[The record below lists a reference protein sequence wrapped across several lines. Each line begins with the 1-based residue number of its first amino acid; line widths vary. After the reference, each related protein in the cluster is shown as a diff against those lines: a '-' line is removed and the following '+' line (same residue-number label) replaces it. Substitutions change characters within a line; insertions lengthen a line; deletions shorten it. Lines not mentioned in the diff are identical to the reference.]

1 MNMPSP
7 SIPLGRK
14 LISPVVWQRIFE
26 STCYLTEY
34 RRSDFFKE
42 LDALEG
48 LRTQADYNTG
58 SISAAACWAL
68 MAVAHYFKPK
78 TVIEVGTFIGKS
90 TLSLLRG
97 MEFAGVSDPKIYT
110 CDFSNDIK
118 LPFVR
123 NDEVSQ
129 FPRSS
134 STDMFQKLNA
144 AGVVCDL
151 LALDGRLQPGDFEL
165 LGSLLHQNSIILLD
179 DFEGVEKGVLN
190 GSSLMQSLQKTHT
203 LVYPPSHDMLNRL
216 GFFDDCTS
224 ALIVPRALFQLSNQ

>member
-1 MNMPSP
+1 MDMPASP
-7 SIPLGRK
+7 ISLGRK

-26 STCYLTEY
+26 STCFLTEY
-34 RRSDFFKE
+34 RRADLFRE
-42 LDALEG
+42 LDALER
-48 LRTQADYNTG
+48 LRRQADYNTG

-68 MAVAHYFKPK
+68 MAVAHYVKPK

-97 MEFAGVSDPKIYT
+97 MEFAGVSAPKIYT
-110 CDFSNDIK
+110 CDSSNAIE
-118 LPFVR
+118 LPFGR
-123 NDEVSQ
+123 SGEVVQ
-129 FPRSS
+129 FPRAS

-179 DFEGVEKGVLN
+179 DFEGVEKGVVN
-190 GSSLMQSLQKTHT
+190 GSSLMQSLQKTHN
-203 LVYPPSHDMLNRL
+203 LIYPPSQEMLHRL
-216 GFFDDCTS
+216 GFFDECTS
-224 ALIVPRALFQLSNQ
+224 ALIVPRTLFQLSNQ

>member
-1 MNMPSP
+1 MNMPST
-7 SIPLGRK
+7 SISLGRK

-26 STCYLTEY
+26 STCYLSEY

-42 LDALEG
+42 LDSLER
-48 LRTQADYNTG
+48 LRSQADYNTG

-97 MEFAGVSDPKIYT
+97 MEFAGVSYRKIYT
-110 CDFSNDIK
+110 CDFSNDIE
-118 LPFVR
+118 LPFGQNQV
-123 NDEVSQ
+123 VQ
-129 FPRSS
+129 FPRAS
-134 STDMFQKLNA
+134 STDMFQKLHDE
-144 AGVVCDL
+144 GVVCDL

-165 LGSLLHQNSIILLD
+165 LGALLHQHSIILLD
-179 DFEGVEKGVLN
+179 DFEGVEKGVIN

-203 LVYPPSHDMLNRL
+203 LVYPPSQEMLSRL

-224 ALIVPRALFQLSNQ
+224 ALIVPRAIFQLSNQ